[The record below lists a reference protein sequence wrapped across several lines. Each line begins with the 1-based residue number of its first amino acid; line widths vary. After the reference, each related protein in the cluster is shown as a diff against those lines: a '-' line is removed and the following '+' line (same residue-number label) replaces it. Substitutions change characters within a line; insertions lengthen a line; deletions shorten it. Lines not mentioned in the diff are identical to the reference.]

1 MGLLEISPHLVFN
14 NGVSEGFCK
23 FADSADICFIPLVA
37 DSIATVRHLK
47 QVVPDT
53 LESSRTKLTQMF
65 AREGRRIL
73 AQIGSHVDSTRRHHP
88 RYPPL
93 LQIYPI
99 VQGWT

>member
-1 MGLLEISPHLVFN
+1 MGYFEAGPHLVID

-23 FADSADICFIPLVA
+23 FADSADICFILLVA
-37 DSIATVRHLK
+37 DSIATVGHPK
-47 QVVPDT
+47 QVAPDT
-53 LESSRTKLTQMF
+53 LESSKTKLTQMF
-65 AREGRRIL
+65 ARGGRRIL

-99 VQGWT
+99 VRGWT